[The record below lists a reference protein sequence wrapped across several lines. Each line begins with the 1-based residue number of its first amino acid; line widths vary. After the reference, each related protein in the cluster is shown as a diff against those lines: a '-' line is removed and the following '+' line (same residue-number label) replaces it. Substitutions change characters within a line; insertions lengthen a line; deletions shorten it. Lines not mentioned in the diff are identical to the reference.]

1 MFGARLHPRF
11 RNQGATIRSDQ
22 RRSGIRRAP
31 ALPGAG
37 LRRTLPIGLLLFAGC
52 WHPTPMTRQVESRP
66 RAVGCA
72 PTECGD
78 PAHVISMT
86 YLGVAGLLIEHNG
99 HVLLTA
105 PFFSNPSLR
114 MVIPRATRLLRS
126 TPRIS
131 ADTAAIERLL
141 PRSADRATVI
151 LVGHGHYDHLMD
163 IPYIATHRATVAK
176 IYSGPSVRHMLMG
189 DSALRANGGERVVAI
204 SAAAVGRKER
214 RGVWYYSAD
223 SAYRFMALAASHA
236 PTYRAWRQS
245 YTFTNGSVDV
255 DLDSLPHTAAEWKL
269 GEPYA
274 FIIDVLSDRTRA
286 PVFRIYF
293 QDAPSEPPL
302 GFPPVEVLA
311 ERPIDLAVLC
321 AATSS
326 NVSNTP
332 DSLLAV
338 LKPLNVM
345 LGHWEDFFR
354 AQTLPLRLGPGTD
367 VEALRTSLR
376 KSLPA
381 STGWVMPLP
390 QTTFRFRETAH
401 PADALTAEKPRG

>member
-1 MFGARLHPRF
+1 MQIPIRYLLVLLVVLGCRPPTTISTQLQSGPRGIGC
-11 RNQGATIRSDQ
+11 QPSD
-22 RRSGIRRAP
+22 
-31 ALPGAG
+31 
-37 LRRTLPIGLLLFAGC
+37 
-52 WHPTPMTRQVESRP
+52 
-66 RAVGCA
+66 
-72 PTECGD
+72 CGD
-78 PAHVISMT
+78 PDRVIAVT
-86 YLGVAGLLIEHNG
+86 YLGVSGLLIEHAH

-105 PFFSNPSLR
+105 PFFSNPSFGQVR
-114 MVIPRATRLLRS
+114 PRVAKLLRS
-126 TPRIS
+126 TPRI
-131 ADTAAIERLL
+131 APDTNAIEKLL
-141 PRSADRATVI
+141 PRSADRASTI

-163 IPYIATHRATVAK
+163 VPYIATHRATSAT
-176 IYSGPSVRHMLMG
+176 IYGGPSVRHMLMG
-189 DSALRANGGERVVAI
+189 DSTLRANEGRRVVAV
-204 SAAAVGRKER
+204 SEAVVGRSQR
-214 RGVWYYSAD
+214 RGAWFYSTD
-223 SAYRFMALAASHA
+223 SAYRFMAVMASHA
-236 PTYRAWRQS
+236 PNYRALKQT
-245 YTFTNGSVDV
+245 YTFTIGTVDT

-274 FIIDVLSDRTRA
+274 YIIDVLSDRTRT